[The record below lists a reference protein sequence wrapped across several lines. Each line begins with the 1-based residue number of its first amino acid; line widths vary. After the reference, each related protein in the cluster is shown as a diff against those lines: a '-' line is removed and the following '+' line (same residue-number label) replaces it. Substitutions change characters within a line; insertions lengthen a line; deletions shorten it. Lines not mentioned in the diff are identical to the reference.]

1 MWITQLDEKLMDSN
15 NDFAKELTSKSPTV
29 STMLCSSRGSRSDLT
44 RAGLSA
50 STSSRFLPPSEQHRR
65 TGSQSLMSGKI
76 SPMSTMRFEQKE
88 QLKTTEDDT
97 ELNMVNFSLDIS
109 AEIKLIFRKRST
121 NLRNMNER

>member
-1 MWITQLDEKLMDSN
+1 
-15 NDFAKELTSKSPTV
+15 
-29 STMLCSSRGSRSDLT
+29 
-44 RAGLSA
+44 
-50 STSSRFLPPSEQHRR
+50 
-65 TGSQSLMSGKI
+65 
-76 SPMSTMRFEQKE
+76 MRFEQKE